1 MKSFLNTVLLR
12 CLALVALGVG
22 WGTLFLQGRTDLSQ
36 LSYLGVFAGLIILG
50 MVLEFFGH
58 SRGDSL
64 IFSVVLMIM
73 CIGLVFVTRVDAELA
88 SRQLIWA
95 AIGIVL
101 YYGVVF
107 GLKDYRRLGNYSFIW
122 GLLALVLLIIT
133 LVFGVTT
140 GGATRWLEFGGFT
153 VQPEEMVK
161 VCALL
166 FLASYLNANRELLSI
181 GNTQVG
187 PFSLPG
193 RQVIGPFLLL
203 MALVMGFLA
212 AQKSLGTAMVFFF
225 LFVLLMYL
233 VTGRKLY
240 LVSSLPL
247 AAICSGLGYLLFS
260 HVRVR
265 VDTWI
270 NPWPEAT
277 GGGFQISQSLF
288 AISAGG
294 LFGTGLGQGV
304 AAYKV
309 PVAETDFIFAVVAE
323 ETGFVGAMALI
334 ALFVILIVRCFI
346 VSMRSVDRFGQILA
360 GGIGILVAVETLV
373 ILAGVLKLF
382 PLTGLV
388 LPWVSYGGNS
398 LILHLILL
406 GLMTNMSNMSATVW
420 PGVLVRGGEGA

>member
-1 MKSFLNTVLLR
+1 M
-12 CLALVALGVG
+12 ALVILGVG
-22 WGTLFLQGRTDLSQ
+22 WGTLFLQGRADWGQ
-36 LSYLGVFAGLIILG
+36 LYFLGIFAGLVLLG
-50 MVLEFFGH
+50 ALLEFFRH
-58 SRGDSL
+58 CRGDSL
-64 IFSVVLMIM
+64 LFSIVLMIM
-73 CIGLVFVTRVDAELA
+73 CVGLVFVTRVDAELA

-95 AIGIVL
+95 SIGIVV
-101 YYGVVF
+101 YYAVVF

-122 GLLALVLLIIT
+122 GILALLLLVVT
-133 LVFGVTT
+133 LVLGETV
-140 GGATRWLEFGGFT
+140 GGATSWLDFGGFS

-161 VCALL
+161 VCSLL

-181 GNTQVG
+181 GSAQVG

-203 MALVMGFLA
+203 MVLVLGFLA

-240 LVSSLPL
+240 LAASLPL
-247 AAICSGLGYLLFS
+247 AAFCAGLGYLLFS

-270 NPWPEAT
+270 NPWPEAA
-277 GGGFQISQSLF
+277 GGGYQIAQSLF

-294 LFGTGLGQGV
+294 LFGTGLGQGI

-309 PVAETDFIFAVVAE
+309 PIAESDFIFAVIAE
-323 ETGFVGAMALI
+323 ETGFAGAMALI
-334 ALFVILIVRCFI
+334 ALFMILIIRCFI

-360 GGIGILVAVETLV
+360 GGIGILIGVETLV

-398 LILHLILL
+398 LVLHLLLL
-406 GLMTNMSNMSATVW
+406 GLLTNMSHMSATIW
-420 PGVLVRGGEGA
+420 PGALVKGGEGV